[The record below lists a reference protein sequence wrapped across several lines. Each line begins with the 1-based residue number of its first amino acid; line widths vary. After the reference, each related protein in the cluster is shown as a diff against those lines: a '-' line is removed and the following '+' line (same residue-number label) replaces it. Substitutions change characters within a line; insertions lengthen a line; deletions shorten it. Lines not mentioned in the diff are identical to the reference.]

1 VMITGGAAAVLPWAV
16 DAARDGG
23 TVHYFAGGAGE
34 ALPVTLE
41 SLYHR
46 ELTITTTYS
55 SSPATL
61 ARAFWLIAAGK
72 VDVEGLVSH
81 RMPLERLAEGVDL
94 MRRRQALKVYVT
106 P

>member
-1 VMITGGAAAVLPWAV
+1 MITGGSAGVLPWAV
-16 DAARDGG
+16 DAVRDGG
-23 TVHYFAGGAGE
+23 TVHYFAGGGGE
-34 ALPVTLE
+34 ALPVALE
-41 SLYHR
+41 RLYHR

>member
-1 VMITGGAAAVLPWAV
+1 MQQPREPFKRIGI
-16 DAARDGG
+16 D
-23 TVHYFAGGAGE
+23 E
-34 ALPVTLE
+34 AKE
-41 SLYHR
+41 
-46 ELTITTTYS
+46 
-55 SSPATL
+55 
-61 ARAFWLIAAGK
+61 LIAAGK